1 MGISHKSQ
9 SALEYMMTYGWAIL
23 IIVIVAA
30 VLYGFG
36 LFSPSSSLSLSV
48 TGLSPF
54 TFIAQECGSGGFVL
68 ELGNSVGNAI
78 EINNAS
84 LFGVSGI
91 NSSSLI
97 GINQSVAPDSNFD
110 LVFYNSSCPTS
121 GVFYTTHISINYTT
135 TNSLGQ
141 QRSISSGIISA
152 RSSIQQVLTFTEIGL
167 PQGSSWKVTY
177 AGETKTESASTISFV
192 YIGNQQFS
200 IRNITINKVSY
211 FPSVSAGEINNVTS
225 LYVDFIPLRNM
236 YVSDGGSSTL
246 SAIDTATNKVVLNI
260 SVNSNPQGVA
270 VTPNGE
276 FIYVTNHGN
285 SFVSVVDTNTNTVVA
300 NVSVGV
306 NPIGVAI
313 DMKGDTAYVTSG
325 TKGGTLTEI
334 NTSNYNIIQSSVI
347 GGGPIG
353 IAVSPF
359 SGLLYVADSSLDNVS
374 VINASSTNTVAQIKV
389 GLYPTSVSISPD
401 GMFAYVTNNDS
412 NTISV
417 IDLAD
422 NKVIK
427 NISVGQG
434 PYSSAV
440 SPNDEILY
448 VVNKYSNN
456 VYAINTS
463 DYSVISVINVGSEPS
478 GVAVNP
484 NGQYLY
490 VSNYGSSTVSVIS
503 TSTYQITNTITAVKD
518 PTGIADATSGDI

>member
-1 MGISHKSQ
+1 MSLTRKSQ

-30 VLYGFG
+30 ILYGFG
-36 LFSPSSSLSLSV
+36 LFSPSSNLSLSV

-68 ELGNSVGNAI
+68 ELGNSAGSTI

-84 LFGVSGI
+84 LLGVSGV

-110 LVFYNSSCPTS
+110 LVFYNSSCPSS
-121 GVFYTTHISINYTT
+121 GIFYTAHIGINYTT
-135 TNSLGQ
+135 NNALGK
-141 QRSISSGIISA
+141 QRSISSGVISA
-152 RSSIQQVLTFTEIGL
+152 ISSKQKVLVFTEVGL
-167 PQGSSWKVTY
+167 PQGSAWKVTY
-177 AGETKTESASTISFV
+177 AGETKTESTSNISFV
-192 YIGNQQFS
+192 YIGNERFS
-200 IRNITINKVSY
+200 IRNVTINKVSY
-211 FPSVSAGEINNVTS
+211 FPSVSAGEINNVTF
-225 LYVDFIPLRNM
+225 LYVDFIPLRDM

-246 SAIDTATNKVVLNI
+246 STINTATNKVVLNI
-260 SVNSNPQGVA
+260 SVNDNPQGVA

-276 FIYVTNHGN
+276 FVYVTNHGN

-300 NVSVGV
+300 NVTVGV

-313 DMKGDTAYVTSG
+313 DLKGDTAYVTSG

-353 IAVSPF
+353 ISVSPF
-359 SGLLYVADSSLDNVS
+359 SSLLYIAESSSDNVS
-374 VINASSTNTVAQIKV
+374 VINASSNSTVAQIKV

-401 GMFAYVTNNDS
+401 GMFAYVTNNNS
-412 NTISV
+412 NTVSV

-434 PYSSAV
+434 PYSSTV
-440 SPNDEILY
+440 SPNDEVLY
-448 VVNKYSNN
+448 VVNRYSNN

-478 GVAVNP
+478 GIAVNP

-490 VSNYGSSTVSVIS
+490 VSNYASNSVSVIL

-518 PTGIADATSGDI
+518 PTGIADATSGDL